1 MLRIAKILRSHGT
14 DGGMLVSGET
24 DLESLDR
31 EEPVWMEFDG
41 LQTPFFITECR
52 PRGGRY
58 ILHLDGVTSLKD
70 AEELVGREISADV
83 EEEPDGPDF
92 TGWTVC
98 DGSAAA
104 VAAGSG
110 EPVRVGVVTG
120 DEPIP
125 GNYCLYVRTEKG
137 DEVLVPLHDD
147 LIISADERSGVLV
160 LDLPSGLY

>member
-1 MLRIAKILRSHGT
+1 MLKIAKILRSHGT

-31 EEPVWMEFDG
+31 EEPVWLDFDG

-52 PRGGRY
+52 PRGSRY
-58 ILHLDGVTSLKD
+58 ILHLNDVTSLKD
-70 AEELVGREISADV
+70 AEELVGKSILADV

-92 TGWTVC
+92 TGWKVF
-98 DGSAAA
+98 DGSAA
-104 VAAGSG
+104 GG
-110 EPVRVGVVTG
+110 PVLVGTVTG

-137 DEVLVPLHDD
+137 DEVLIPLHDD
-147 LIISADERSGVLV
+147 FILSADERSGELV
-160 LDLPSGLY
+160 LDLPAGLY